1 MSFDLKGMNILITGA
16 SSGIG
21 RQAALTYGKYKANI
35 IALGRSQSALET
47 LDDDLAKYNCN
58 VSLVPFNLMQFDLI
72 KDMEQKLSERIDRL
86 DVLFLNAAT
95 FGSLTPITHIT
106 EAEWNEAFAV
116 NLTSNVILLK
126 LFEPYLKKTDQS
138 QVLISTTEIINQKKP
153 FWGLYSA
160 SKAALEQIAY
170 SYAEEIQNTNI
181 KVNLIDP
188 GIVNTKLRLKA
199 YPGEDKQKITQ
210 PSDLSDF
217 FEDIL
222 FNDKF
227 TNGELIR
234 YADWLE
240 SSKRIN

>member
-1 MSFDLKGMNILITGA
+1 MSLDLKGMNILITGA
-16 SSGIG
+16 SNGIG
-21 RQAALTYGKYKANI
+21 RQAALTYGKHNANI

-58 VSLVPFNLMQFDLI
+58 VSLIPFNLMQFDLI

-86 DVLFLNAAT
+86 DVLFLNAAA
-95 FGSLTPITHIT
+95 FGSLSPVTHIT
-106 EAEWNEAFAV
+106 EEEWNETFAV
-116 NLTSNVILLK
+116 NLTSNIIFLK
-126 LFEPYLKKTDQS
+126 LFEPYLKKTNQS
-138 QVLISTTEIINQKKP
+138 QVLISTSEIINQKKP

-170 SYAEEIQNTNI
+170 SYAKEIQNTNI

-188 GIVNTKLRLKA
+188 GTVNTKLRLKA

-234 YADWLE
+234 YADWLG
-240 SSKRIN
+240 SSKSVN

>member
-1 MSFDLKGMNILITGA
+1 M
-16 SSGIG
+16 
-21 RQAALTYGKYKANI
+21 
-35 IALGRSQSALET
+35 
-47 LDDDLAKYNCN
+47 
-58 VSLVPFNLMQFDLI
+58 
-72 KDMEQKLSERIDRL
+72 
-86 DVLFLNAAT
+86 
-95 FGSLTPITHIT
+95 
-106 EAEWNEAFAV
+106 
-116 NLTSNVILLK
+116 K

>member
-1 MSFDLKGMNILITGA
+1 MSVNFKGMNILITGA

-21 RQAALTYGKYKANI
+21 RQAAITYGKHNANI
-35 IALGRSQSALET
+35 IALGRSQGALET
-47 LDDDLAKYNCN
+47 LDDDLAKYNCD

-72 KDMEQKLSERIDRL
+72 KDLEEKLSERIDHL
-86 DVLFLNAAT
+86 DVLFLNAAAL
-95 FGSLTPITHIT
+95 GSLKPVTHI
-106 EAEWNEAFAV
+106 EEEEWNETFAI

-126 LFEPYLKKTDQS
+126 LFEPYLKKTNKS
-138 QVLISTTEIINQKKP
+138 QILISTSDITNQKKP

-170 SYAEEIQNTNI
+170 SYAKEMQNTNI

-188 GIVNTKLRLKA
+188 GTVNTKLRSKA
-199 YPGEDKQKITQ
+199 YPGEDKKKITQ

-217 FEDIL
+217 FLDIL
-222 FNDKF
+222 FNERY

-234 YADWLE
+234 YVDWLK
-240 SSKRIN
+240 SSQHI

>member
-1 MSFDLKGMNILITGA
+1 MSVNFKGMNILITGA

-21 RQAALTYGKYKANI
+21 RQAAITYGKHNANI
-35 IALGRSQSALET
+35 IALGRSQGALET
-47 LDDDLAKYNCN
+47 LDDDLAKYNCD
-58 VSLVPFNLMQFDLI
+58 VSLVPFNLIQFNLI
-72 KDMEQKLSERIDRL
+72 KDLEEKLSERINHL
-86 DVLFLNAAT
+86 DVLFLNAAA
-95 FGSLTPITHIT
+95 FGSLKPVTQI
-106 EAEWNEAFAV
+106 EEEEWNETFAV

-126 LFEPYLKKTDQS
+126 LFEPYLKKTNKS
-138 QVLISTTEIINQKKP
+138 QILISTSDITNQKKP

-170 SYAEEIQNTNI
+170 SYAKEMQNTNI

-188 GIVNTKLRLKA
+188 GTVNTKLRSKA

-217 FEDIL
+217 FLDIL
-222 FNDKF
+222 FNEKY

-234 YADWLE
+234 YVDWLK
-240 SSKRIN
+240 SSQHI

>member
-1 MSFDLKGMNILITGA
+1 MPVNFKGMNILITGA

-21 RQAALTYGKYKANI
+21 RQAAITYGKHNANI
-35 IALGRSQSALET
+35 IALGRSQGALET
-47 LDDDLAKYNCN
+47 LDDDLAKYNCD
-58 VSLVPFNLMQFDLI
+58 VSLVPFNLIQFNLI
-72 KDMEQKLSERIDRL
+72 KDLEEKLSERMDHL
-86 DVLFLNAAT
+86 DVLFLNAAAL
-95 FGSLTPITHIT
+95 GSLKPVTHI
-106 EAEWNEAFAV
+106 EEEEWNETFAV

-126 LFEPYLKKTDQS
+126 LFEPYLKKTNKS
-138 QVLISTTEIINQKKP
+138 QILISTSDITNQKKP

-170 SYAEEIQNTNI
+170 SYAKEMQNTNI

-188 GIVNTKLRLKA
+188 GTVNTKLRSKA

-217 FEDIL
+217 FLDIL
-222 FNDKF
+222 FNERY

-234 YADWLE
+234 YVDWLE
-240 SSKRIN
+240 SSQRV

>member
-1 MSFDLKGMNILITGA
+1 VSYDLKGKNILITGA

-21 RQAALTYGKYKANI
+21 RQAALTYGMHSANI
-35 IALGRSQSALET
+35 IALGRSQSGLEM

-58 VSLVPFNLMQFDLI
+58 VSLIPFNLTQFDLI
-72 KDMEQKLSERIDRL
+72 KDMEQKLSERIDHL
-86 DVLFLNAAT
+86 DVLFLNAAV
-95 FGSLTPITHIT
+95 FGSLTPVTHIT
-106 EAEWNEAFAV
+106 EVEWNETFAV
-116 NLTSNVILLK
+116 NLTSNVIFLK
-126 LFEPYLKKTDQS
+126 LFEPYLKKTNQS
-138 QVLISTTEIINQKKP
+138 QVLISTSEIINQKKP

-181 KVNLIDP
+181 KVNLMDP
-188 GIVNTKLRLKA
+188 GAVNTKLRLKA

-210 PSDLSDF
+210 PSELSDF
-217 FEDIL
+217 FKDIL

-234 YADWLE
+234 YPDWLE
-240 SSKRIN
+240 SKCI